1 MRRARGTAR
10 PTGQRPDVDPQPPR
24 PPTGP
29 AAARGPRRRRPVT
42 AGGAPPRAGRPP
54 APEGPADARRPPP
67 RRPPPETR
75 GRARPRP
82 SNPHTPGA
90 AGPAGPRPLAPAHP
104 LGGPLPEPAFPGTLP
119 PPTHHHRGRREG
131 APTGS
136 WAPSGQGTRVRGT
149 GEARTGRENRTDG
162 RGRRGGWGTGREKAP
177 RLGRRGEARRLAT
190 GAAGPERQTDGRP
203 ATGRGRPAQGRRR
216 EAAGQG
222 KRPRDG
228 EPPPA
233 TPHSPPDATGGSA
246 PRGSA
251 AFVGGGSRG
260 RRHGRKARGVG
271 WGRGELAE
279 PTPSPPHPRTLGA
292 NLEGRGGEGRAIG
305 KRGRTPEGDATGR
318 RGRVAGRPRPGGGG
332 NGGAEGPAA
341 GGGARAG
348 KQAEENPP
356 LPTRYPHNSATPPP
370 HLSRA
375 APRPPDTPGSS
386 PRPAPDRPWGAGRP
400 PDASRSPPLPSSR
413 SHPAPHGRR
422 RGSRAGRGAG
432 RGPRAA
438 LGTDRVNDPSAGS
451 PTETLLRLLLP
462 LDSQVRPSSQRSAR
476 AVGRPRR
483 GRSEGLT
490 KPSNR

>member
-1 MRRARGTAR
+1 MLFRS
-10 PTGQRPDVDPQPPR
+10 
-24 PPTGP
+24 
-29 AAARGPRRRRPVT
+29 
-42 AGGAPPRAGRPP
+42 RAGRPP

-119 PPTHHHRGRREG
+119 RPPHHHRGRREG

-260 RRHGRKARGVG
+260 RRHGAKGAWGGVG
-271 WGRGELAE
+271 AWGAC
-279 PTPSPPHPRTLGA
+279 GA
-292 NLEGRGGEGRAIG
+292 NPLTTPPPNPRGQPRGTWRGGPGYREEGTHAGGRRHRATGQGGGAPPAGWGGTEARRGRRREEGRGRAS
-305 KRGRTPEGDATGR
+305 RRRRTRLFPPDIPTTL
-318 RGRVAGRPRPGGGG
+318 PR
-332 NGGAEGPAA
+332 
-341 GGGARAG
+341 
-348 KQAEENPP
+348 
-356 LPTRYPHNSATPPP
+356 
-370 HLSRA
+370 
-375 APRPPDTPGSS
+375 RPPTSLARLLAPQTHRGV
-386 PRPAPDRPWGAGRP
+386 APDRPPAARGGRGALRTRLALP
-400 PDASRSPPLPSSR
+400 LSPPPG
-413 SHPAPHGRR
+413 PIPRR
-422 RGSRAGRGAG
+422 TGGGEAREPGAG
-432 RGPRAA
+432 RGEAPAPLSEPTA
-438 LGTDRVNDPSAGS
+438 LMILPQVH
-451 PTETLLRLLLP
+451 LR
-462 LDSQVRPSSQRSAR
+462 
-476 AVGRPRR
+476 
-483 GRSEGLT
+483 
-490 KPSNR
+490 KPCYDFYFL